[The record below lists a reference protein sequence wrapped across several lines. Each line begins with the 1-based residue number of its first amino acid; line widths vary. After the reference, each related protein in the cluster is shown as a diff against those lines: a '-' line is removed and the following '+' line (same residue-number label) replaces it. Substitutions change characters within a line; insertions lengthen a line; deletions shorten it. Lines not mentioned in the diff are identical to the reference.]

1 LDKTKV
7 KARGRWYWAVLSL
20 LAVASSLPLI
30 PVLPIGD
37 VLASS
42 LKISPDGFDWIMEG
56 RALLTGV
63 SDTWPVLRNTNFV
76 LLSALDSVL
85 GQTGIV
91 FAAANSLGLFL
102 QGLAIFF
109 TLGVARHGHKV
120 SFFVILGYYLM
131 PLHFLS
137 LYVLAE
143 TIAVGTLMLSAAFFV
158 KYFESSRLHFA
169 FAGAALSLVSG
180 LFQTYGLATILVF
193 AAVHTLRAIRVP
205 QSPRVNVYVASLV
218 IGCLS
223 VFFIAR
229 SAWLTLIPH
238 DSVPS
243 QAELLKLSL
252 DMVVFYSNLWP
263 FLLTPLL
270 LTVFVTLSRPR
281 YRRSIMARKPLSRPS
296 IQFALALGMGLLFL
310 TFLYQWQESRF
321 SYTYV
326 GALTMLVV
334 LLFAVEAEAIPREKN
349 EKSALPIRLFAASSI
364 VVFSLYAPTDAW
376 KPKIGEF
383 STFGIWPLSLAHSP
397 QYVWYLELREGSCAA
412 GAALKS
418 RDEISTLF
426 DEKGI
431 EDPYTRIIGIFALSN
446 CL

>member
-1 LDKTKV
+1 LDKTNV
-7 KARGRWYWAVLSL
+7 TIRGRWYWAVLSL

-30 PVLPIGD
+30 PVFPIGD

-42 LKISPDGFDWIMEG
+42 LKISSDGFDWIIEG
-56 RALLTGV
+56 RALLAGV

-91 FAAANSLGLFL
+91 FAAANSLGLFM
-102 QGLAIFF
+102 QGLALFI
-109 TLGVARHGHKV
+109 TLGVARHGHRV

-137 LYVLAE
+137 LFVIAE

-158 KYFESSRLHFA
+158 KYFESPRLHFA
-169 FAGAALSLVSG
+169 VAGAALSLISG

-193 AAVHTLRAIRVP
+193 AAVSAFRAIRFR
-205 QSPRVNVYVASLV
+205 QSPRVNLYVASLV
-218 IGCLS
+218 LGCLS
-223 VFFIAR
+223 VFFVVR
-229 SAWLTLIPH
+229 SAWLSLIPH

-243 QAELLKLSL
+243 QVELLKLSL

-263 FLLTPLL
+263 FLFTPLF
-270 LTVFVTLSRPR
+270 LTVFVAFLRPR
-281 YRRSIMARKPLSRPS
+281 YRRSLVARRPLSRPS
-296 IQFALALGMGLLFL
+296 IQFVLALGMGLLLL
-310 TFLYQWQESRF
+310 TFLYQWPESRF

-326 GALTMLVV
+326 GALTMFAVH
-334 LLFAVEAEAIPREKN
+334 LFAVEAEAIPQEKK
-349 EKSALPIRLFAASSI
+349 EKSTLPIRLFAASSI
-364 VVFSLYAPTDAW
+364 VIFSLYAPTDVW

-383 STFGIWPLSLAHSP
+383 STFGIWPLLLAHSP
-397 QYVWYLELREGSCAA
+397 QYVWYLELREATCKA

-426 DEKGI
+426 DDKGI
-431 EDPYTRIIGIFALSN
+431 EDPYTRNIGIFALSN